1 MCRTFSE
8 STIWLQEGII
18 YATTPISTMERYR
31 RGAHVSPLALVVGE
45 RAHVSLSTL
54 RYMGE
59 PPTEGF
65 CEFCRAG
72 RIAIA

>member
-1 MCRTFSE
+1 MSNVLRFHDLASGGYFLADDLDFDDGA
-8 STIWLQEGII
+8 I
-18 YATTPISTMERYR
+18 P
-31 RGAHVSPLALVVGE
+31 RGANVSPLALVVGG
-45 RAHVSLSTL
+45 RAHVSLSTR

-72 RIAIA
+72 RIVIA